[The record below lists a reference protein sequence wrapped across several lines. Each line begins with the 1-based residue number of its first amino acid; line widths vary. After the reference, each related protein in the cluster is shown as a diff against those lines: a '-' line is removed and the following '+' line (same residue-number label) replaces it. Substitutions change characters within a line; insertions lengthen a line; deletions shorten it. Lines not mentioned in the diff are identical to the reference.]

1 MESFDKLSDVEENNG
16 TSLAAAIPL
25 TQVDD
30 TKNVPANNLY
40 KDPAKAPAELG
51 DNSNNDLLVYMP
63 ISSMN
68 DKTAFNFSKTNIMFV
83 IIIILL
89 IFILF
94 IYMNDIPKLPNIF
107 LY

>member
-1 MESFDKLSDVEENNG
+1 MEDSAELPKNKGETDPVV
-16 TSLAAAIPL
+16 IPL
-25 TQVDD
+25 TQVD
-30 TKNVPANNLY
+30 ASNN
-40 KDPAKAPAELG
+40 DPTNTPAKLG
-51 DNSNNDLLVYMP
+51 DNSNNDLLVYTP
-63 ISSMN
+63 ISTMN
-68 DKTAFNFSKTNIMFV
+68 DKNAFNFSKTNIMFV

>member
-1 MESFDKLSDVEENNG
+1 MEEYKE
-16 TSLAAAIPL
+16 TSSASAIPL
-25 TQVDD
+25 TKV
-30 TKNVPANNLY
+30 NNPNN
-40 KDPAKAPAELG
+40 DPTNTPPKLG
-51 DNSNNDLLVYMP
+51 DNSNSDLLVYMP

-68 DKTAFNFSKTNIMFV
+68 DKNAFNFSKTNIMFV